1 MASSLKDIAAYAGVS
16 TATVSRV
23 LSGARPVNAKLRE
36 RVMAAV
42 ENYGYQPNL
51 VARSLRMS
59 KSFVLSVIV
68 PSITDPFF
76 TEFVRAIDEVAY
88 STGYSVNICSSDGML
103 DKEQRHLEAVSRRR
117 VDGVFI
123 KVADMHKSNLT
134 PLIQSGIPVVLVDR
148 MLDGAALDTVM
159 VDTRQ
164 GAYTAVDYLIQ
175 RGYRRIATLAGPQHV
190 STAIQKLDGY
200 RQALVDNGLTIDASL
215 IAIGDYTESSGR
227 HLGRQLLDLPTP
239 PDAFLV
245 ANNQMTY
252 GFFSVV
258 RERGLRIPQQ
268 IALIGFDDSDW
279 TSMAIP
285 PITVIDQP
293 AYEVGHVAAQM
304 LLDRLAD
311 SDREPQHRI
320 LSTRLIVR
328 GSC

>member
-1 MASSLKDIAAYAGVS
+1 MAPNLKDIAAHAGVS

-23 LSGARPVNAKLRE
+23 LSGARPVNAELRE

-42 ENYGYQPNL
+42 EKHGYQPNL

-59 KSFVLSVIV
+59 TSFVLSVIV

-76 TEFVRAIDEVAY
+76 SEIARAIEDVAY
-88 STGYSVNICSSDGML
+88 ATGYSVNICSSDGAL
-103 DKEQRHLEAVSRRR
+103 EKEQRHLQAVSRRR

-123 KVADMHKSNLT
+123 KVADMHKSNLA
-134 PLIQSGIPVVLVDR
+134 PLIRSGIPVVLVDR
-148 MLDGAALDTVM
+148 MLDGAALDTVT

-164 GAYTAVDYLIQ
+164 GASAAVDYLVQ

-190 STAIQKLDGY
+190 STAIHKLEGY
-200 RQALVDNGLTIDASL
+200 CQALVDNGLAVDASL
-215 IAIGDYTESSGR
+215 IAIGDYTEASGR
-227 HLGRQLLDLPTP
+227 QLGRQLLDLPEP

-245 ANNQMTY
+245 ANNQMTF
-252 GFFSVV
+252 GFFSVL

-279 TSMAIP
+279 TSIAIP

-304 LLDRLAD
+304 LLERLAD